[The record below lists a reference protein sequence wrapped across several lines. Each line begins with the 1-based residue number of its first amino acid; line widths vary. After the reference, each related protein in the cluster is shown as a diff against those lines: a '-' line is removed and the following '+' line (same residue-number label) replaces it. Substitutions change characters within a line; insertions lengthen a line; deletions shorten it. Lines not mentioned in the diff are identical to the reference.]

1 MFTDKSLRIAFLIS
15 FILHTLMLLQMPR
28 LEILSKEKPLPKLEV
43 TYLRIKEIKPKKT
56 NIKAKPSKV
65 SESLVAPKDKP
76 AQVKLENNKDS
87 FVKLKKEPK
96 NQILQKAV
104 PLKQVGQIEI
114 PPELPKEDQVLYV
127 DYYQSI
133 RGRIREFVIDN
144 YPRFV
149 AYGEVCLR
157 FALLSNGKLK
167 ELTVVGERSSPNS
180 LLQKIAKKSVRQAS
194 PFSAFPKGLN
204 QTELSFNVIISFELE
219 E

>member
-1 MFTDKSLRIAFLIS
+1 MFTDKPLRIALLIS
-15 FILHTLMLLQMPR
+15 FILHTLMLVQMPH

-43 TYLRIKEIKPKKT
+43 TYLKIKEIKPKKT
-56 NIKAKPSKV
+56 NIKTKPPKV
-65 SESLVAPKDKP
+65 SKTLAAPKDRP

-96 NQILQKAV
+96 KQIPQKAA
-104 PLKQVGQIEI
+104 PLRQVEQIEI
-114 PPELPKEDQVLYV
+114 PPELPKEDQALYV
-127 DYYQSI
+127 NYYQSI
-133 RGRIREFVIDN
+133 RGRIREFVVDN

-157 FALLSNGKLK
+157 FVLLSNGKLK
-167 ELTVVGERSSPNS
+167 ELTVVVERSSPNN

-204 QTELSFNVIISFELE
+204 QAELSFNVIISFELE